1 MENIELRE
9 LVGGALQEQ
18 FAKSFEHVI
27 ENMQNPNT
35 PYKAKRSITVKLT
48 FMQNEKRDDVKCGIA
63 VTEKLAAHS
72 PMETSFAVGKDLR
85 TGEVFAKEYGKQVR
99 GQLAMDMESATGS
112 EQVDTET
119 GEILSEPSA
128 NVVDLRK
135 AAIK

>member
-48 FMQNEKRDDVKCGIA
+48 FMQNEKRDDVKCGIS

-72 PMETSFAVGKDLR
+72 DRKS
-85 TGEVFAKEYGKQVR
+85 
-99 GQLAMDMESATGS
+99 
-112 EQVDTET
+112 
-119 GEILSEPSA
+119 
-128 NVVDLRK
+128 VV
-135 AAIK
+135 